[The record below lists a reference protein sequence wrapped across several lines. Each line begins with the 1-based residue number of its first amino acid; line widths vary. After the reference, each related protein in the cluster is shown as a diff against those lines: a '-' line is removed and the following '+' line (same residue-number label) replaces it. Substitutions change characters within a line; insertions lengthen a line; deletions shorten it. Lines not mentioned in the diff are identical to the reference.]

1 MLHKED
7 SFRHQCH
14 METALVLLT
23 DPTFERRQVYII
35 ACVSLCYYC
44 QKSNLMTLSTTAR
57 IVHMVPCFIN
67 YKAFPCFFL
76 LYTAA
81 IRIKPLLQPSVVI
94 DRTFNL
100 SLQQCL
106 QSL

>member
-1 MLHKED
+1 
-7 SFRHQCH
+7 
-14 METALVLLT
+14 
-23 DPTFERRQVYII
+23 
-35 ACVSLCYYC
+35 
-44 QKSNLMTLSTTAR
+44 MTLSTTAR
-57 IVHMVPCFIN
+57 IVQMVPCFIN

-81 IRIKPLLQPSVVI
+81 IRIKPLLQPIVVI

-106 QSL
+106 QIKSLTERLTLVCNNVYKVFDRTFNLSLQQCLQSLKYKNGPISLV